1 MSTKST
7 SHALTPQA
15 LQDYLHAHIPLS
27 KAMAVEVKTASPA
40 GVLLTAPLA
49 PNINHRDTV
58 FGGSASAVA
67 ILSAWALLHV
77 SMLDANIKARL
88 VIQKNSMSYDL
99 PMPTDFSA
107 EAAIAPSPEKW
118 QRFLATLQKH
128 KRARISIQSVLNC
141 EGQKVGEFE
150 GDFVAII

>member
-1 MSTKST
+1 M
-7 SHALTPQA
+7 AAMTPQA
-15 LQDYLHAHIPLS
+15 LQDYLYSHIPLS
-27 KAMAVEVKTASPA
+27 KAMAVEVRTASPQ
-40 GVLLTAPLA
+40 GVCLAAPLA

-77 SMLDANIKARL
+77 SLLDANIKARL

-107 EAAIAPSPEKW
+107 EAAVPTPEKW
-118 QRFLATLQKH
+118 QRFLSTLAKH
-128 KRARISIQSVLNC
+128 KRARISMQSALYC
-141 EGQKVGEFE
+141 EGKKVGEFE
-150 GDFVAII
+150 GEFVAIIL

>member
-1 MSTKST
+1 
-7 SHALTPQA
+7 
-15 LQDYLHAHIPLS
+15 
-27 KAMAVEVKTASPA
+27 MAVEVKTATPQ
-40 GVLLTAPLA
+40 GVCLNAPLA

-77 SMLDANIKARL
+77 SLLDANIKARL

-107 EAAIAPSPEKW
+107 EAAAPAPEKW
-118 QRFLATLQKH
+118 QRFLATLTKH
-128 KRARISIQSVLNC
+128 KRARISIHSVLKC
-141 EGQKVGEFE
+141 EGQQVGQFQ
-150 GDFVAII
+150 GDFVAIIL

>member
-1 MSTKST
+1 M
-7 SHALTPQA
+7 AAITPQA
-15 LQDYLHAHIPLS
+15 LQDYLYAHIPLS
-27 KAMAVEVKTASPA
+27 KAMGVEVKTATPQ
-40 GVLLTAPLA
+40 GVLLSAPLA

-58 FGGSASAVA
+58 FGGSASALA

-99 PMPTDFSA
+99 PMPGDFSA
-107 EAAIAPSPEKW
+107 EAAAPAPEKW

-128 KRARISIQSVLNC
+128 KRARISIQSSLYC
-141 EGQKVGEFE
+141 EGKKVGEFE
-150 GDFVAII
+150 GDFVAIIM